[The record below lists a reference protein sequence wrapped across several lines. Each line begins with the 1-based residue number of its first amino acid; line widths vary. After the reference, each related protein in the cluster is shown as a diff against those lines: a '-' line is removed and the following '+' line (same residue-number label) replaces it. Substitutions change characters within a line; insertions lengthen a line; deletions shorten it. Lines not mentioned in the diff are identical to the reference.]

1 MVDGSTSK
9 ALHRIDAEMSNGRLC
24 MKAVCRCVASLPH
37 DTDVAGFCR
46 AATQAVRDEYARCKT
61 DISYLAANPSER
73 ATASAVVYSAARGEV
88 WLVGD
93 CQCLADTAFYDNPK
107 PAEAALAAIR
117 SEAVRQ
123 ALDNGCTVD
132 DIMNDD
138 PGRRIIT
145 PKLKAACAGQ
155 NTEYAVIDGF
165 DIPLNLVKVVDVSA
179 CHEIELASDG
189 YPKLM
194 PTLKQSEE
202 QLEMLL
208 RLDPLCIS
216 LYKAT
221 KGIRR
226 GASSFDDR
234 SYVRIKV

>member
-24 MKAVCRCVASLPH
+24 METVCRCVASLPH

-46 AATQAVRDEYARCKT
+46 AATQAVRDEYARRNV

-93 CQCLADTAFYDNPK
+93 CQCLADSVFYDNPK
-107 PAEAALAAIR
+107 PAEATLAAIR
-117 SEAVRQ
+117 SEAVRH
-123 ALDNGCTVD
+123 ALDNGRTVD
-132 DIMNDD
+132 DIMADD
-138 PGRRIIT
+138 PGRRVIM
-145 PKLKAACAGQ
+145 PQLKAACAGQ
-155 NTEYAVIDGF
+155 NTEYVVIDGF
-165 DIPLNLVKVVDVSA
+165 DIPINLVKVVDVSV
-179 CHEIELASDG
+179 CNEIVLASDG

-194 PTLKQSEE
+194 PTLGQSEE
-202 QLEMLL
+202 QLETLL
-208 RLDPLCIS
+208 RLDPLCIN
-216 LYKAT
+216 LYKGT
-221 KGIRR
+221 KGIRH